1 VKVKRNFREAGLP
14 AEEVAML
21 TYVEKLTLDPGS
33 ITEADVQQLRDHG
46 FADPDIL
53 AICATT
59 AYHNFNVRMADGLG
73 VKLENR
79 YDHIEADF
87 RDALLDK
94 D

>member
-1 VKVKRNFREAGLP
+1 MKVKRNFREAGLS

-33 ITEADVQQLRDHG
+33 IAQDDVQALRDEG
-46 FADPDIL
+46 FTDPEIL
-53 AICATT
+53 AICAAT

-79 YDHIEADF
+79 YDHIEENF
-87 RDALLDK
+87 RNTLLDK
-94 D
+94 A